1 MMSGSDMAL
10 VKAIAKKSATS
21 SCYHPA
27 GSKTCAELLPAL
39 LVPENVGSSY
49 LMSDSG
55 TTTEYFIEGA
65 GKTIDQND
73 TVVVCNFGTVE
84 NPIIKFDLRQN
95 FIDLSNY
102 VEKEQ
107 GKGLSEN
114 DFTDAD
120 KSNLD
125 DNTSARHTHSNDDVL
140 DDITA
145 AYTTEEATKLNGIS
159 NGATK
164 TEASQTN
171 GNVKIDNVE
180 TNVYTHP
187 GSGTNPHG
195 TTKGDVGLGNVDNTS
210 DADKPVST
218 ATQTALNG
226 KVDKSSVGEHS
237 GIAELDENGL
247 VPVSQLP
254 SYVDDVL
261 DGTAQNVTETAA
273 GTYSATAFILAGQQS
288 PCTPESGKTYVDTT
302 TNIQYRWS
310 GSVYVSMGTNLT
322 LGENSNNAFSGD
334 KGKTAYDH
342 SQATGNPHGTTK
354 ADLGLGNVDNTSDLN
369 KPISN
374 AVKAKLIE
382 TAESMKSLWDL
393 SDYEGETVNC
403 SIGLPSD
410 SYVPSQEYWGQ
421 KFLNVEDGGIW
432 DVVKMHPSEEYAFM
446 KTGQVNLISANYNK
460 TPILGIHINDAEEN
474 PDKKITYIADA
485 VGMTPAHMDYTNN
498 IFDYGSFANMW
509 FVKDCKP
516 CIFHHSGYVM
526 KYLDPSDFTTDID
539 GNTVAIDGGLTDA
552 EIMIEH
558 PKTWI
563 KFSPDPTNDASADV
577 FFSPVKIDADFKDF
591 PYINYQGVHKEKFY
605 MPAYMGSL
613 IDGHMRSLSGQQVK
627 NRLTATDER
636 AYCKANGNGW
646 DLVQSSMFMH
656 IDMLLLLMGRTTDI
670 KKAFGQGLHTGG
682 TEAINNNFRTG
693 VHNDKGMFYGTN
705 SGTIADG
712 SYGNAVKIFGT
723 EHYYGFA
730 WIRKLGD
737 MLINGV
743 RRIKMCY
750 GNEDGSST
758 YDYNLTGD
766 GYVNVGA
773 APSGTSGGFISKMKF
788 TILGM
793 FAKVASGTET
803 THYKAGYWFN
813 TSETRMAFRGGASAD
828 GSRVSPFSLGLYYG
842 PAYAYWYFA
851 SAPSYI

>member
-10 VKAIAKKSATS
+10 VKAIAKKQATS

-39 LVPENVGSSY
+39 LVPENVGSSF

-73 TVVVCNFGTVE
+73 TVVVSNIGTVE
-84 NPIIKFDLRQN
+84 NPVIKFDLRQN

-114 DFTDAD
+114 DFTDMD
-120 KSNLD
+120 KTNLD
-125 DNTSARHTHSNDDVL
+125 DNTSARHTHSNDNVL

-210 DADKPVST
+210 D
-218 ATQTALNG
+218 
-226 KVDKSSVGEHS
+226 
-237 GIAELDENGL
+237 
-247 VPVSQLP
+247 
-254 SYVDDVL
+254 
-261 DGTAQNVTETAA
+261 
-273 GTYSATAFILAGQQS
+273 
-288 PCTPESGKTYVDTT
+288 
-302 TNIQYRWS
+302 
-310 GSVYVSMGTNLT
+310 
-322 LGENSNNAFSGD
+322 
-334 KGKTAYDH
+334 
-342 SQATGNPHGTTK
+342 
-354 ADLGLGNVDNTSDLN
+354 LN

-382 TAESMKSLWDL
+382 AAESMKSLWDL

-421 KFLNVEDGGIW
+421 KFLNVEDGGMW

-446 KTGQVNLISANYNK
+446 KAGQVNLISANYNK
-460 TPILGIHINDAEEN
+460 TPVLGIHIDDSEAD
-474 PDKKITYIADA
+474 PDRKVTYIADA

-498 IFDYGSFANMW
+498 VFDYGSFANMW

-526 KYLDPSDFTTDID
+526 KYLDPANFTKDID
-539 GNTVAIDGGLTDA
+539 GNTVAIDAGLTDA

-627 NRLTATDER
+627 NGLTATDER

-682 TEAINNNFRTG
+682 TGAINNNFRTG

-712 SYGNAVKIFGT
+712 SYDNAVKIFGT
-723 EHYYGFA
+723 EHYYGFV

-737 MLINGV
+737 MLIDGV

-773 APSGTSGGFISKMKF
+773 TPSGTSDGFISKMKF

-813 TSETRMAFRGGASAD
+813 TSGTRMALHGGDSDD
-828 GSRVSPFSLGLYYG
+828 GSRVSPFSLALNSA
-842 PAYAYWYFA
+842 PASAAWDVA

>member
-1 MMSGSDMAL
+1 MMSGNDMAL

-73 TVVVCNFGTVE
+73 TVVVCNVGTVE
-84 NPIIKFDLRQN
+84 NPVVKFDLRQN

-195 TTKGDVGLGNVDNTS
+195 TTK
-210 DADKPVST
+210 
-218 ATQTALNG
+218 
-226 KVDKSSVGEHS
+226 
-237 GIAELDENGL
+237 
-247 VPVSQLP
+247 
-254 SYVDDVL
+254 
-261 DGTAQNVTETAA
+261 
-273 GTYSATAFILAGQQS
+273 
-288 PCTPESGKTYVDTT
+288 
-302 TNIQYRWS
+302 
-310 GSVYVSMGTNLT
+310 
-322 LGENSNNAFSGD
+322 
-334 KGKTAYDH
+334 
-342 SQATGNPHGTTK
+342 

-393 SDYEGETVNC
+393 SDYEGETVNS

-773 APSGTSGGFISKMKF
+773 APSGTSGGVISKMKF
-788 TILGM
+788 IILGM

-813 TSETRMAFRGGASAD
+813 TSETRMALHGGNSVG
-828 GSRVSPFSLGLYYG
+828 GSRVSPFCLDLNCD
-842 PAYAYWYFA
+842 PAIASWDIA